1 VKIAG
6 EIKIGITGIITV
18 IVIIWGINYLKGR
31 NVLRNN
37 YTLVATFQRVD
48 GLESSGKVMLNGF
61 KIGTVDKIDFK
72 SQANT
77 PFTVYLEIDKTYSIR
92 ANSLAEIYSADLLGS
107 KAVRIIQS
115 SEKGFMENGD
125 TLRSQIAG
133 DMISTLLDQFTPL
146 LEQANEVLQTLDSAG
161 AALTVILSD
170 PALITILNN
179 LDNATGSISDLLSEN
194 GNLTRSFENLRLIT
208 EGLSTQNESI
218 KNTIGNLEGLT
229 DKLNTAE
236 LDSLLLHLGCVSGNL
251 AEITTSLG
259 AGEGTM
265 GKLIKEDSLYFQIG
279 QLIADLDSLVTD
291 LNRNPKKYVS
301 FSLIGR

>member
-1 VKIAG
+1 MKIAG

-31 NVLRNN
+31 NVLRSN
-37 YTLVATFQRVD
+37 YTLVATFQQVD

-72 SQANT
+72 SQADI
-77 PFTVYLEIDKTYSIR
+77 PFTVFMEIDKTYSIR

-115 SEKGFMENGD
+115 TEAGFMENGD
-125 TLRSQIAG
+125 TLRSQVAD
-133 DMISTLLDQFTPL
+133 DMISTLLDQFSPL

-161 AALTVILSD
+161 AAITVILSD
-170 PALITILNN
+170 PALKTLINN
-179 LDNATGSISDLLSEN
+179 LDQATGSISDQLSER
-194 GNLTRSFENLRLIT
+194 GNLTRSFENFRLIT
-208 EGLSTQNESI
+208 EGLSAQNESI

-236 LDSLLLHLGCVSGNL
+236 LDSLLLHLGRVSGNF
-251 AEITTSLG
+251 AEITTSLD
-259 AGEGTM
+259 AGKGTI
-265 GKLIKEDSLYFQIG
+265 GKLINEDSLYFQIG
-279 QLIADLDSLVTD
+279 RLIADLDSLVTD